1 MTYDWTMEGVPTAS
15 AAGRAGLAPG
25 PQPDPYR
32 LHADICKVLTDPK
45 RLMILEALRDG
56 EQSVG
61 ALAGRLAAT
70 LANASQHLTVLRSA
84 GLVEARRSGTTV
96 HYRLSEPRITEACD
110 IIRAIVA
117 SRLAGRVVPETPRIP
132 AGQLEE
138 R

>member
-1 MTYDWTMEGVPTAS
+1 MAKLPSPTTPAP
-15 AAGRAGLAPG
+15 AGPPPSGG
-25 PQPDPYR
+25 PDPYR

-45 RLMILEALRDG
+45 RLMILEALRGG

-61 ALAGRLAAT
+61 ALAERLEAT
-70 LANASQHLTVLRSA
+70 LANASQHLTVLRHA

-117 SRLAGRVVPETPRIP
+117 SRLAGPVAPLGSRVP
-132 AGQLEE
+132 ATRLEE

>member
-1 MTYDWTMEGVPTAS
+1 MGYDDAVPERPTSVAT
-15 AAGRAGLAPG
+15 GRADPDVAPG
-25 PQPDPYR
+25 PDPYR

-61 ALAGRLAAT
+61 ALAARMDAT
-70 LANASQHLTVLRSA
+70 LANASQHLTVLRHA
-84 GLVEARRSGTTV
+84 GLVEARRTGTTV

-117 SRLAGRVVPETPRIP
+117 SRLAGR
-132 AGQLEE
+132 AGPQAQMEE